1 MNRKEILMLVLILI
15 LIPLTIGCVQKEEK
29 KEGVKEVKLSSEPKI
44 FVFESDSHWKAN
56 ILMALPTP
64 CHKLEYIGKQVRGN
78 EYYLDFTYKEPENPC
93 AQVITNYNRT
103 IDLGELKKGEYTLIL
118 RFNGQVV
125 KKATFKVQ

>member
-1 MNRKEILMLVLILI
+1 MKKKGVLLVFILI
-15 LIPLTIGCVQKEEK
+15 LLLLTLGCVK
-29 KEGVKEVKLSSEPKI
+29 KEGKKEGIKEVKLSSEPKI
-44 FVFESDSHWKAN
+44 FVIESDSHWKAN

-64 CHKLEYIGKQVRGN
+64 CHKLEYVGKQVRGS
-78 EYYLDFTYKEPENPC
+78 EYYLDFTYKEPKNPC